1 LDEARLLVDC
11 GMYQG
16 TRDLRRRNWAS
27 FPVPATDIDAVVLT
41 HAHLDHSGWLPR
53 LVQHGYSG
61 PVLCSEW
68 TARVAP
74 IVLRDAAHLQEE
86 DAAHAAAHGYSRHHP
101 PVPLFT
107 AADAELAISLLR
119 PMPTETAQEVG
130 SASVTLRHA
139 GHILGSTTVE
149 VRSSEGSLGFTGD
162 LGRADHPLLKPPGP
176 APAVDVMLVESTYGD
191 RRHPA
196 RDLDVIAEPIRRT
209 IERGGVVLAPAFAI
223 DRTPVLLMA
232 LKSLM
237 HSHQLPTVPVYVD
250 SPMALTALEV
260 YRTAVREK
268 SGEIRDDLAAAGDDP
283 FDPGDLHLVHSVE
296 ESKRLNEPHRPCII
310 ISAAGMAT
318 GGRVV
323 HHLAHLAPDP
333 RNLIL
338 LPGFQVP
345 GTRGRALQ
353 DGERAIKMFGGYV
366 PVRAEVS
373 TAEILSANA
382 DADGLL
388 AWLKSAPSPPDMCF
402 VVHGEES
409 ASTALAVRI
418 SAELNWCAVVPRH
431 GERILF

>member
-1 LDEARLLVDC
+1 
-11 GMYQG
+11 
-16 TRDLRRRNWAS
+16 
-27 FPVPATDIDAVVLT
+27 
-41 HAHLDHSGWLPR
+41 
-53 LVQHGYSG
+53 
-61 PVLCSEW
+61 
-68 TARVAP
+68 
-74 IVLRDAAHLQEE
+74 VLRDAAHLQEE
-86 DAAHAAAHGYSRHHP
+86 DADHATTHGYSRHHP
-101 PVPLFT
+101 PVPLFN
-107 AADAELAISLLR
+107 AADAEQAITLLQ
-119 PMPTETAQEVG
+119 PIPTETAHDVG
-130 SASVTLRHA
+130 SASVTLRPA
-139 GHILGSTTVE
+139 GHILGSATVE
-149 VRSSEGSLGFTGD
+149 VRSSGGSLGFTGD
-162 LGRADHPLLKPPGP
+162 LGRVDHPLLKPPAS

-191 RRHPA
+191 RRHPP
-196 RDLDVIAEPIRRT
+196 RDLAVMAEPIRRT
-209 IERGGVVLAPAFAI
+209 IDRGGVVLAPAFAI

-232 LKSLM
+232 LKSLVN
-237 HSHQLPTVPVYVD
+237 SHQLPMMPVYVD
-250 SPMALTALEV
+250 SPMALAALEV
-260 YRTAVREK
+260 YRAAVREH
-268 SGEIRDDLAAAGDDP
+268 SGEIRDDLAAAPGDDP

-296 ESKRLNEPHRPCII
+296 ESKRLNDPRRPCVI

-373 TAEILSANA
+373 TAEVLSAHA

-388 AWLKSAPSPPDMCF
+388 AWLKTASAPPDMCF

-409 ASTALAVRI
+409 ASTALAARI
-418 SAELNWCAVVPRH
+418 SAELYWGAVVPRH